1 MGTLKVKRLA
11 NKSDFLEYSNQ
22 LLADIAAL
30 EQMLQEKRFEKEPIR
45 IGAEQE
51 FCLVD
56 NDFEPANNAVEILK
70 EINDDHFTTEI
81 TKYNLEINLDPIDL
95 SEKCFSKMHNQLK
108 TLLEKAN
115 KIAKKHQSKVL
126 LAGILPTIKLRH
138 LDESYMTPLE
148 RYYMLNDAIKESRK
162 HIIEFHIK
170 GVDELNI
177 LHDSVMF
184 EGCNTSFQLHLQIP
198 QEDFVSSFNWAQAIS
213 GPVLSVCTNSPIL
226 FGKELWSETR
236 IALFTQS
243 VDTRA
248 NSFTLNE
255 KSSRVS
261 FGTDWVTGS
270 VANIFKNN
278 IAQFRSLLMTEEKED
293 SLSLLK
299 QNITPKL
306 KALNL
311 HNGTV
316 YPWNRPCYGV
326 ANNKPHLRIENRYI
340 PAGPST
346 TDEIANFMF
355 WVGIMVGRPQEY
367 DEIHLKMDFK
377 DAKTNFFNAARYGMA
392 TQFYW
397 DNKLIPSHQLLLDVL
412 LPMAYKGLYKMKV
425 TPEDVEYYLTI
436 IENRIKTQTGSQWMV
451 QSFRNLQHK
460 NNKQIALRALTE
472 HIYNNQ
478 EKGYPIATW
487 PIARAASKEITK
499 NKLKVEH
506 CMSNLVYTV
515 QEKDSLAMANALLT
529 WKKIKHLPVL
539 NTHGELVGILT
550 KKDIEAHYKKNKSL
564 AVSCNEVM
572 SKKVIA
578 VSREESVANAL
589 KIMKQ
594 HNINSLPVLYK
605 NKLTGIITSTDL

>member
-81 TKYNLEINLDPIDL
+81 TKYNLEINLDPIAL
-95 SEKCFSKMHNQLK
+95 SDKCFSNMHNQLK

-578 VSREESVANAL
+578 VSREESVTNAL